1 LVHDFHNAPKEGSD
15 LVCATLNFD
24 GGEHHPLARALP
36 PLVLLPLHAID
47 GLQHTLALL
56 FSETDQRRCGQR
68 LLADRLFEV
77 LLLQLLRWLL
87 DHPQEAGMPAGLLTG
102 LSHPGLARVL
112 VALHEAPAEG
122 WSLERMADCA
132 GLSRSSFATT
142 FKAHV
147 GTTPADYLTRWR
159 IALAQNQ
166 LRRGDSIKTVADDLG
181 YANASSLSRVFT
193 QVVGV
198 SPRGWTK
205 DNR

>member
-1 LVHDFHNAPKEGSD
+1 
-15 LVCATLNFD
+15 
-24 GGEHHPLARALP
+24 
-36 PLVLLPLHAID
+36 
-47 GLQHTLALL
+47 
-56 FSETDQRRCGQR
+56 
-68 LLADRLFEV
+68 
-77 LLLQLLRWLL
+77 
-87 DHPQEAGMPAGLLTG
+87 
-102 LSHPGLARVL
+102 L